1 MFNYASN
8 GTQYVPND
16 DVDYATDPDPEYVT
30 NGLYST
36 EDEDGTSYYFRGN
49 VDYNNVQFGEY

>member
-1 MFNYASN
+1 MPVMVPNMI
-8 GTQYVPND
+8 PND

-36 EDEDGTSYYFRGN
+36 EDEDGTSYYFRGA
-49 VDYNNVQFGEY
+49 VDDEQCSVWSICK